1 MEAQA
6 KSFDFLLSTIPQSHD
21 LQLYL
26 NLLKQGGTLIIV
38 GALTQIEPGINGMN
52 MAGRRL
58 SIGTS
63 LIGGIKETQEMLD
76 YSAKNNI
83 APSIELIKMEDI
95 NKAFDR
101 MVNKDVRYRFVI
113 DLKASFK

>member
-1 MEAQA
+1 
-6 KSFDFLLSTIPQSHD
+6 
-21 LQLYL
+21 
-26 NLLKQGGTLIIV
+26 
-38 GALTQIEPGINGMN
+38 
-52 MAGRRL
+52 
-58 SIGTS
+58 
-63 LIGGIKETQEMLD
+63 MLD

-83 APSIELIKMEDI
+83 APAIELIKIEDI

>member
-1 MEAQA
+1 
-6 KSFDFLLSTIPQSHD
+6 
-21 LQLYL
+21 
-26 NLLKQGGTLIIV
+26 
-38 GALTQIEPGINGMN
+38 
-52 MAGRRL
+52 L

-83 APSIELIKMEDI
+83 APEIELIKIEDI
-95 NKAFDR
+95 NTAFDR